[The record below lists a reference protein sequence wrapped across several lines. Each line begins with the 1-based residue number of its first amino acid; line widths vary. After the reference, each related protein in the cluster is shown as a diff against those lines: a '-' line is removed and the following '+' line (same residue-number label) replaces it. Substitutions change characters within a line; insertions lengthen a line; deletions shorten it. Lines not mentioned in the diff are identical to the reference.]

1 MKLIGFRAFLLE
13 EHTLYE
19 VSIKTSREEIVVLPD
34 WSAYHEHSGRGS
46 ITSSRPTVL
55 SFQLLF
61 NYANCPPP
69 SPGLLRFASR
79 PGERRSLSWNKLRGF
94 QTNRARLDV
103 IIVTR

>member
-1 MKLIGFRAFLLE
+1 MHNSKSSAQLVSERKAHGCGLLDSE
-13 EHTLYE
+13 RSRFEGHALYG

-34 WSAYHEHSGRGS
+34 WSAYHERSGRGS

-79 PGERRSLSWNKLRGF
+79 PGSGDR
-94 QTNRARLDV
+94 
-103 IIVTR
+103 